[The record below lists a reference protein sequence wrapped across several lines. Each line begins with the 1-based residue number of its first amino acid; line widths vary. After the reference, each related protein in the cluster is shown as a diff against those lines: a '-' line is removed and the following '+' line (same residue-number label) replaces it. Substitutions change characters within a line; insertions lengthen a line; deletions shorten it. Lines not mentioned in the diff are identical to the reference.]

1 MRMPVSF
8 TSLNLVE
15 PEDQIMVSIGLGN
28 MQLLPGELYSDI
40 YLDGFLPQKGTPL
53 LPIALS
59 LFVLVAQG
67 LKCIAADLYS
77 DCHFYI

>member
-53 LPIALS
+53 LPIALFICS
-59 LFVLVAQG
+59 SSSGTKMYCCRFV
-67 LKCIAADLYS
+67 
-77 DCHFYI
+77 F